1 MTVTGGDAHDDASA
15 TRLARIVLAR
25 MAAMHRS
32 RRQVHLHGGPTEPT
46 MLKIERG
53 AAHGLTSKT
62 LRRLDIGLDWTP
74 GSAENVYF
82 AGGNPTPL
90 KERTGIV
97 AGPPGVYID
106 AETITELIAAAGEIS
121 ALTESGSPAQQAAA
135 RRLNATVQPLYG
147 RYVTQLLEA
156 NRRRGGA
163 LGPLVTI
170 LGPYLDRPVD
180 PEHDNAEEAL
190 YRRWLAGLRPD
201 LDEPTTRR
209 FELRFAEASA

>member
-1 MTVTGGDAHDDASA
+1 MTVTGDDAPDDASA
-15 TRLARIVLAR
+15 RRLARVVLAR
-25 MAAMHRS
+25 MGAMHRS

-53 AAHGLTSKT
+53 EARGLTPKT
-62 LRRLDIGLDWTP
+62 LRRLDIGLDWTS

-82 AGGNPTPL
+82 TGGNPTPL

-97 AGPPGVYID
+97 AGPPGVYVD
-106 AETITELIAAAGEIS
+106 AETITELITVAREIGDLAEAGTPAA
-121 ALTESGSPAQQAAA
+121 QAAA
-135 RRLNATVQPLYG
+135 HRLNAAIQPLYG

-180 PEHDNAEEAL
+180 PAHDNEEEAL
-190 YRRWLAGLRPD
+190 YRRWLAGMRID
-201 LDEPTTRR
+201 LDETTRR
-209 FELRFAEASA
+209 RFEARFAEASL